1 MSIAKAKLPA
11 TTKAAKIL
19 LTIAKYFMLAFAS
32 FLSVV
37 PIVVCLITAFKT
49 PEEYAGTS
57 VMTLPQNWL
66 YFDNFVTAWTKA
78 HMTTALINTGIIL
91 ACVLFGSILFSSML
105 AYVLNRFKFHGNA
118 VIRNLFLFA
127 TLIPGI
133 ATQVTVYQIMFSF
146 GLIDSIVG
154 YIILLLGSDVISIY
168 IFLQFFENLSES
180 LDESAILDGC
190 TYFGVFFKILLPL
203 TKPAIVTVM
212 ILKGVATYNEYYMA
226 QLYLQTKPL
235 RTVVSTSLYVFT
247 GPMGNQYNFICAGV
261 ILTII
266 PALIVFILCQKQ
278 IYNGLGAGS
287 VKG

>member
-1 MSIAKAKLPA
+1 MTSKTAGLPVSS
-11 TTKAAKIL
+11 KVSGIFL
-19 LTIAKYFMLAFAS
+19 SVAKYVILAFAS

-49 PEEYAGTS
+49 PEEYASTS

-66 YFDNFVTAWTKA
+66 YFTNFVTAWTKA
-78 HMTTALINTGIIL
+78 SMTKALINTTLIL
-91 ACVLFGSILFSSML
+91 VCVLFGSILFSAML
-105 AYVLNRFKFHGNA
+105 AFVLNRFKFHGNPL
-118 VIRNLFLFA
+118 VRNLFLFA

-133 ATQVTVYQIMFSF
+133 ATQVTVYQIMYQF
-146 GLIDSIVG
+146 GLIDSIGG

-226 QLYLQTKPL
+226 QLYLQSKPL
-235 RTVVSTSLYVFT
+235 NNVVSTSLFVFT
-247 GPMGNQYNFICAGV
+247 GPMGNQYNYICAGV
-261 ILTII
+261 IITII
-266 PALIVFILCQKQ
+266 PALIVFLLCQKQ

>member
-1 MSIAKAKLPA
+1 
-11 TTKAAKIL
+11 
-19 LTIAKYFMLAFAS
+19 
-32 FLSVV
+32 
-37 PIVVCLITAFKT
+37 
-49 PEEYAGTS
+49 
-57 VMTLPQNWL
+57 MTLPQNWL
-66 YFDNFVTAWTKA
+66 YFTNFVTAWTKA
-78 HMTTALINTGIIL
+78 SMTKALINTTLIL
-91 ACVLFGSILFSSML
+91 VCVLFGSILFSAML
-105 AYVLNRFKFHGNA
+105 AFVLNRFKFHGNPL
-118 VIRNLFLFA
+118 VRNLFLFA

-133 ATQVTVYQIMFSF
+133 ATQVTVYQIMYQF
-146 GLIDSIVG
+146 GLIDSIGG

-226 QLYLQTKPL
+226 QLYLQSKPL
-235 RTVVSTSLYVFT
+235 NSVVSTSLFVFT
-247 GPMGNQYNFICAGV
+247 GPMGNQYNYICAGV
-261 ILTII
+261 IITII
-266 PALIVFILCQKQ
+266 PALIVFLLCQKQ